1 MPLPKCSS
9 NEVYD
14 KKSKK
19 CIVIGSD
26 AYKNIVKNNPSA
38 FKHYA
43 AKIAKVTKG
52 QPTCTK
58 PGEVYSKLTKRC
70 VAIGGQGF
78 KAALKKNPN
87 VFNNQFNKIAAWK
100 FSKSLAPKSKPKSPN
115 NIPLSKMFPKSKSPV
130 KSKSPNNIPLS
141 KMFPKSKSPKKLS
154 PYSHMQLLSEASPQN
169 IVVPKPKSKSPK
181 KLSPY
186 SHMQLLSE
194 ASPQNIVVPKPKS
207 PVVQQ
212 FSGLCGDD
220 KVYSVKTRRC
230 IKIGSQ
236 TYKSMLKKFPGIF
249 DSQREKIKMWETGK
263 KLLKPVVEKKKSFKR
278 LPPVRVSQLTKEV
291 FMRKARKVLRNATFK
306 SLDAPTH
313 TNETKIPPYVLIK
326 KQYDVHLNY
335 FDYFPSGNISPL
347 SFEHKPSLT
356 RKRFLLQFYRDNIS
370 SHFYKYMLKSN
381 LNPEFIDI
389 EWFIDMQRYISK
401 LSVRERFALM
411 AYTQHGD
418 VYVNFMERDLKL
430 DPKRINILPLFYEF
444 IMYMSDPKK
453 QRADVFAK
461 DSPDVKY
468 FLDKSPK
475 EYTDAINEKS
485 GATMWTMYYKYN
497 SLITPHFKIGFPL
510 ILIKNLSNTI
520 SSVIK
525 KSPPTRKPMVVFR
538 GVKDS
543 FFTADDYSSKSKSTE
558 VYYNKGFVS
567 TSIKHTVALNTF
579 TSLGGGCCFKVITI
593 LPGTRCMPLI
603 GLTHYPMEVE
613 ILLDRNVKY
622 IIRDKYQATIPT
634 SAKSSVTN
642 KGSPVKMKISDII
655 IG

>member
-9 NEVYD
+9 KEVYD

-43 AKIAKVTKG
+43 AKIAKATKA

-70 VAIGGQGF
+70 VVIGGQGF

-87 VFNNQFNKIAAWK
+87 VFNDQFNKIAAWK
-100 FSKSLAPKSKPKSPN
+100 FSKSLAPKPKPKSPN
-115 NIPLSKMFPKSKSPV
+115 NIPKSKSPV
-130 KSKSPNNIPLS
+130 NNMNNIPLS

-169 IVVPKPKSKSPK
+169 IVVPKSKSPVLGLK
-181 KLSPY
+181 TPEKY
-186 SHMQLLSE
+186 
-194 ASPQNIVVPKPKS
+194 KS
-207 PVVQQ
+207 PVKNVSVPQE

-236 TYKSMLKKFPGIF
+236 TYKSMLKKYPGIF
-249 DSQREKIKMWETGK
+249 DTQREKIKMWETGK
-263 KLLKPVVEKKKSFKR
+263 KLLKPVVEKKKMPNKSLKR
-278 LPPVRVSQLTKEV
+278 LPPVRVSQLTKEI

-313 TNETKIPPYVLIK
+313 TNETKIPPYILIK
-326 KQYDVHLNY
+326 KQYDVHLNH
-335 FDYFPSGNISPL
+335 FDYFPSGNIRPT

-370 SHFYKYMLKSN
+370 SHFYKYILKSN
-381 LNPEFIDI
+381 LNPDFIDI

-401 LSVRERFALM
+401 LSVRERYALM
-411 AYTQHGD
+411 AYTQNGD
-418 VYVNFMERDLKL
+418 VYVNFLERNLKL
-430 DPKRINILPLFYEF
+430 DPKRINTLPLFYEF
-444 IMYMSDPKK
+444 IMYMADPKK
-453 QRADVFAK
+453 PRADVFAK
-461 DSPDVKY
+461 DSLGVKY

-475 EYTDAINEKS
+475 EYVDAINEKS
-485 GATMWTMYYKYN
+485 GETIWTMYSKYN
-497 SLITPHFKIGFPL
+497 NIITREFEHEFLI
-510 ILIKNLSNTI
+510 ILIKNLANTI

-543 FFTADDYSSKSKSTE
+543 FFTADDYSSKTKSSD

-567 TSIKHTVALNTF
+567 TSIKHTIALNTF

-642 KGSPVKMKISDII
+642 KGGLVKMKISDII